1 MQVAASVPRAS
12 RRLRRLPAITVA
24 GAAIVAMLAFGAL
37 FAPLL
42 APFPYDEVHEQRM
55 VPPGRTYWLGA
66 DQFGR
71 DTLSRLLYGG
81 RVSFLVAVLSAFSSL
96 VLGVALGAIAGYRGG
111 LIGDLLMRLMDVIL
125 AFPYIIL
132 AIALAWVIGP
142 SLFTVIVV
150 ITVIG
155 IPQFA
160 RLTRGAVLT
169 IRELPFIEAERALG
183 QREWRI
189 LLSHIL
195 PNAFGPIVVYATL
208 LMGVAVNTE
217 AALSFLGLGIQP
229 PLPSW
234 GTMLAEG
241 RRFVYSNAWLVIFPG
256 LAISLAVIGFN
267 LIGDGLRDRL
277 DPRLRKD
284 P

>member
-1 MQVAASVPRAS
+1 VLVLA
-12 RRLRRLPAITVA
+12 L
-24 GAAIVAMLAFGAL
+24 GAV
-37 FAPLL
+37 FAPVL
-42 APFPYDEVHEQRM
+42 APFPYDEVHEQQM
-55 VPPGRTYWLGA
+55 ASPGRPYWLGA

-81 RVSFLVAVLSAFSSL
+81 RVSFLVAVLSAFFSM
-96 VLGVALGAIAGYRGG
+96 VLGVALGAVAGYRGG
-111 LIGDLLMRLMDVIL
+111 VFGDLLMRAMDVIL

-160 RLTRGAVLT
+160 RLTRGTVLT

-183 QREWRI
+183 QQEWRI
-189 LLSHIL
+189 LLSHVL

-234 GTMLAEG
+234 GTMLSEG
-241 RRFVYSNAWLVIFPG
+241 RRFVYSNAWLVVFPG

-267 LIGDGLRDRL
+267 LVGDGLRDRL

-284 P
+284 S